1 MTRRTLLVTYI
12 ATYLLAITALIRTI
26 VSFRDDNLWSI
37 VLLFA
42 AYLILVFVE
51 PFYIRQNR
59 RVTYIYLII
68 QTAIICTIAYRTP
81 IVDFWASLFA
91 PLVVQVMHNF
101 PQRTGFLVTGIFTV
115 VMSIFMLSGFGL
127 DVGLP
132 LVLVYTVVYF
142 LLAAFIAIIREAETA
157 RQASLKQQTELQ
169 IAHQQLQV
177 YTEQAEE
184 LAVLQERNRVA
195 RSLHDSVTQTLFT
208 LNLSA
213 ESVRILIDRD
223 LLKAKEQLD
232 EMQDLAKSA
241 LSEMRSLIF
250 ELRPT
255 AAMEVGLVPA
265 LRQHAVILNRQHG
278 LEVSLLIPEEPD
290 MSKDQAQQLFRITQ
304 EALNN
309 VVKHAQ
315 TDKATVQIIEERQR
329 LKLIIEDQGKGFTPK
344 EVNIKGK
351 NIGLSSMRERA
362 EIIGGT
368 LLIDSKPG
376 EGTRVSLDLPLGD
389 GDTNYG

>member
-12 ATYLLAITALIRTI
+12 ATYILAITAVIRTLVI
-26 VSFRDDNLWSI
+26 YPSDRFLPLELPFTAYL
-37 VLLFA
+37 VLLF
-42 AYLILVFVE
+42 LE
-51 PFYIRQNR
+51 PFYIRRNR
-59 RVTYIYLII
+59 QLTLIYLIV
-68 QTAIICTIAYRTP
+68 QTGIICTIAYFTP
-81 IVDFWASLFA
+81 EVDYWASLFA

-101 PQRTGFLVTGIFTV
+101 PQRTGFLITSIFTV
-115 VMSIFMLSGFGL
+115 VMSIFILSGFGL

-157 RQASLKQQTELQ
+157 RQASLKQQTELK

-223 LLKAKEQLD
+223 ILKAKKQLD

-241 LSEMRSLIF
+241 LFEMRSLIF

-265 LRQHAVILNRQHG
+265 LRQHAIILNRQHG
-278 LEVSLLIPEEPD
+278 LKVLLLIPEEPEI
-290 MSKDQAQQLFRITQ
+290 SKKQAQQLFRITQ

-315 TDKATVQIIEERQR
+315 TDKATVQIIEEPQR
-329 LKLIIEDQGKGFTPK
+329 LKLIIEDQGKGFTPI

-362 EIIGGT
+362 EMIGGT

-376 EGTRVSLDLPLGD
+376 EGTRVSFDLTLRD
-389 GDTNYG
+389 GDTNNG